1 MAALSGTAGSVVYA
15 TTVGAIAEWSLD
27 LSHSPV
33 ETTAFGN
40 DWQTYVPS
48 IRGATGSFSGN
59 FDHADAS
66 QQNTGTALLA
76 GTAVALKLYLDG
88 TKYFNIA
95 SAYVTGWSPS
105 ISQAGKG
112 DVSFDFTVTGAVTFA

>member
-15 TTVGAIAEWSLD
+15 TSATGISEWSLD

-40 DWQTYVPS
+40 DWQAYVPS

-59 FDHADAS
+59 FDYAVAA
-66 QQNTGTALLA
+66 QLNAGTALLA
-76 GTAVALKLYLDG
+76 GTAFALKLYLDG

-95 SAYVTGWSPS
+95 TVYVTGWSPS
-105 ISQAGKG
+105 ISQSGKA
-112 DVSFDFTVTGAVTFA
+112 DVSFDFTVSGAVTFV